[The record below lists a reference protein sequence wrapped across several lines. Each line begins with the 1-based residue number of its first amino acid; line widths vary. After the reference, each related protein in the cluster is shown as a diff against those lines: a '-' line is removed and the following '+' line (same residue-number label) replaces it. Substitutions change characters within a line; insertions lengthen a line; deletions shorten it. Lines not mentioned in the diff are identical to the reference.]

1 MAAMTPRAAL
11 RLLQGEIVQVA
22 GCTEPAAIA
31 YAFRTLIR
39 HLPYP
44 PGPDS
49 LFARLHISRDAF
61 RNASTAVVPH
71 LKKPGILA
79 AAAAGRASRADDFNV
94 FADFDL
100 PLARRFMKNGDWL
113 RVVPVRRNGLVV
125 ALSFHADTHILLK
138 GRHDH
143 IERLVVDGRDLTPR
157 PRPLPPPPRLEDLFA
172 LARKRDPKLEA
183 LALDFITRQVPSE
196 KGYALEDQVARRVA
210 GRMAGYAHPVM
221 TITGSGNQ
229 GIFLGLPYRHL
240 YRQRGK
246 DILPALVSSLLAQ
259 VHLSHKHDRLSSDCG
274 LATKAAPAL
283 AAGLAFAD
291 GASPADIRRLFRDI
305 PARIGPLPCEGAE
318 PACGDKARRALRAV
332 LPFFPAPA

>member
-1 MAAMTPRAAL
+1 MAAMTPRDAL
-11 RLLQGEIVQVA
+11 RLLQGEIVQVT

-39 HLPYP
+39 HLPAASV
-44 PGPDS
+44 PGD
-49 LFARLHISRDAF
+49 LHATLRISRDAF

-71 LKKPGILA
+71 LKTPGLLA

-125 ALSFHADTHILLK
+125 ALSFSADTHILLN

-143 IERLVVDGRDLTPR
+143 IERLVVAGRDLTPR
-157 PRPLPPPPRLEDLFA
+157 PRPFPPPPRLEEIFA

-196 KGYALEDQVARRVA
+196 RGYGLEDQVARRVA

-246 DILPALVSSLLAQ
+246 DILPALVFSLLAQ
-259 VHLSHKHDRLSSDCG
+259 VYLSHKHNRLSSECG

-283 AAGLAFAD
+283 AAGLAFAA

-318 PACGDKARRALRAV
+318 PACGDKSRRALRAV
-332 LPFFPAPA
+332 LPFFPSPA